1 MFAIVFH
8 SRNLRVTFKITVYL
22 GKKKSNTLDV
32 AKYHIVKCM
41 TTELTKS
48 TVIEE

>member
-1 MFAIVFH
+1 MFAIFFH
-8 SRNLRVTFKITVYL
+8 SRNLRITCKVSVYL

-32 AKYHIVKCM
+32 AKYHIIKCM

-48 TVIEE
+48 IVIEE